1 MPKIDP
7 FDDAIPAR
15 KVEVRDN
22 DGVPVATINP
32 GETVTFAVKGKCGRC
47 GGDCEW
53 GSLCLKCKERPSF
66 EGLFL
71 DFATALAARSTCR
84 RLHVGCVISS
94 IDHRQVYAIGYNGNA
109 QGGPNDCD
117 RVGADAVGAC
127 GCIHSEANAIVNCN
141 VDRAKDKIVYCTH
154 LPCVG
159 CAKLLIN
166 LGGVRRVI
174 YRNDYRIRDSLD
186 WFMRAGIQTHLSE
199 G

>member
-7 FDDAIPAR
+7 FDDTIPVR
-15 KVEVRDN
+15 KVDVRDN
-22 DGVPVATINP
+22 NGVPVATINP
-32 GETVTFAVKGKCGRC
+32 GETVEFVIGK
-47 GGDCEW
+47 
-53 GSLCLKCKERPSF
+53 KERPSF

-94 IDHRQVYAIGYNGNA
+94 IDHRQVYAIGYTGNA

-141 VDRAKDKIVYCTH
+141 VDRTKDKVVYCTH